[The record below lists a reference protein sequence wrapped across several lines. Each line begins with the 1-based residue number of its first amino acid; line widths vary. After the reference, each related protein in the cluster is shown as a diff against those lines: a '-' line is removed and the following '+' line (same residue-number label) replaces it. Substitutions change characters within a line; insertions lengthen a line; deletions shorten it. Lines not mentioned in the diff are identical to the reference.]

1 MFILSQDK
9 KRLYN
14 TFEDYTMFLD
24 LDNKEINYGAVV
36 LGKYKTE
43 EEAKTAFEYLIN
55 QIDEVEGVVK
65 LK

>member
-55 QIDEVEGVVK
+55 QIDEVEGVAK

>member
-14 TFEDYTMFLD
+14 TFEDYIMFLD
-24 LDNKEINYGAVV
+24 LDKEINYGAVV